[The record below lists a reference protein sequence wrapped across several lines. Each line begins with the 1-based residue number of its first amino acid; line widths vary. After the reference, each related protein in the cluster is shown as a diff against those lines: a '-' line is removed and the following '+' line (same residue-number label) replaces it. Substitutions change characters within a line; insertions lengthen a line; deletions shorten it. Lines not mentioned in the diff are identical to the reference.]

1 MYLYEKSKRIIKNSE
16 FYICRDDKDK
26 YLGIEGT
33 EADTGLFDGI
43 ITTVEG
49 RKVKLCPLTV
59 KNSIALRGL
68 FPFTSPVRN
77 PGTAASIGLGDRLGI
92 ASGGHLRLVS
102 DHDVFPVLAQQS
114 IRELNLTGR
123 TYADVLAAAVFAV
136 FQEGYEGGYGAD
148 GDHLKTAKEVEYALD
163 NGYTM
168 ITLDC
173 SEHIVNDL
181 SRLDEKY
188 AKLDDKIK
196 TEAEKNYLGRKF
208 TLKSGDEISFDSMAL
223 KKAVVMYKK
232 AIDHTEYIYTDVL
245 KKRNA
250 DVDFEVS
257 IDETLSTTSPQD
269 HFYVANELIK
279 RGIEFTSL
287 APRFCGEFQK
297 GIDYIGSIDDFISE
311 FSIHAR
317 ISQSFGYK
325 ISVHSGSD
333 KFSIFPYVGK
343 YTGMRFHV
351 KTAGTNWLEAVKII
365 AMHDPVL
372 YRKIH
377 AFALAS
383 FDEACKYYHVGAKK
397 ENIPDISK
405 MADQDLPGLFKHNDT
420 RQLIHIT
427 YGLILQKSGYR
438 DEFFKKLFEYENE
451 YYQELIKHIG
461 RHLTELGF

>member
-1 MYLYEKSKRIIKNSE
+1 MYLYEKSKKSINDSV
-16 FYICRDDKDK
+16 FYICKDDQTK
-26 YLGIEGT
+26 YLGIEGKET
-33 EADTGLFDGI
+33 DTDLFEGI
-43 ITTVEG
+43 VTIIEG
-49 RKVKLCPLTV
+49 RDVKLCPLTS
-59 KNSIALRGL
+59 KNADALRRL

-77 PGTAASIGLGDRLGI
+77 LEKAASIGLGDRLGI
-92 ASGGHLRLVS
+92 ASGGHLRLIK
-102 DHDVFPVLAQQS
+102 DYDVFPVLAQQS

-136 FQEGYEGGYGAD
+136 FQEGYEEGYGAD

-163 NGYTM
+163 NGFTM

-181 SRLDEKY
+181 TGLDEKY
-188 AKLDDKIK
+188 MELDEKIRAD
-196 TEAEKNYLGRKF
+196 AEKNYLDRKF
-208 TLKSGDEISFDSMAL
+208 LLETGEEVSFDQTAL
-223 KKAVVMYKK
+223 KKAVVMYQK
-232 AIDHTEYIYTDVL
+232 AIDHTHYIYRDIL
-245 KKRNA
+245 QKRNA

-297 GIDYIGSIDDFISE
+297 GIDYIGSTDDFITE
-311 FSIHAR
+311 FSMHAK
-317 ISQSFGYK
+317 IAGSFGYK

-333 KFSIFPYVGK
+333 KFSIFPYVGR
-343 YTGMRFHV
+343 YTDKRFHV

-365 AMHDPVL
+365 AMHEPGL

-377 AFALAS
+377 AFALEN
-383 FDEACKYYHVGAKK
+383 FDEARKYYHVGAKK

-405 MADQDLPGLFKHNDT
+405 MEDKELSSLFSHDDT

-427 YGLILQKSGYR
+427 YGLILQNSGYR
-438 DEFFKKLFEYENE
+438 DEFFRQLFVYEDE

-461 RHLTELGF
+461 RHLKELGF